1 MSLVGLESL
10 YNLCAC
16 MFVILL
22 ILSSIGFYFIYTR
35 FLWYKDFFFLAAH
48 EDPVDAGA
56 LPASVVV
63 VEGDASR
70 SS

>member
-1 MSLVGLESL
+1 
-10 YNLCAC
+10 